1 MAIIIRGTVPAEEF
15 ALSHTLEQLP
25 HVEIECERIVQSGE
39 RSILPLLW
47 VRSADGD
54 DVETALRADPT
65 VDAVNCLSTFD
76 EETLYQMQ
84 WVDHVRLLLHM
95 ITNGEATILDAH
107 GRDGTWQL
115 RALYPNREYFAK
127 THEFVAEHGLSF
139 DVESIREMDG
149 GPAGRFGLTDDQY
162 DALVEAARRGYYD
175 VPRSVTLEELSDE
188 LSVSHQALS
197 EQLRR
202 GTGSLM
208 EDTLLIGSAGDDRE

>member
-15 ALSHTLEQLP
+15 ALSHTLQELP
-25 HVEIECERIVQSGE
+25 EVEFECERIVQSGE

-47 VRSADGD
+47 VRSRENDA
-54 DVETALRADPT
+54 VEAALEADPT
-65 VDAVNCLSTFD
+65 VDAVNCLSLF
-76 EETLYQMQ
+76 EAEALYQMQ

-95 ITNGEATILDAH
+95 ITNGEATVLDAH

-115 RALYPNREYFAK
+115 RALYPNREYFSQ
-127 THEFVAEHGLSF
+127 THEFVAEHGLTF

-149 GPAGRFGLTDDQY
+149 DPAGRYGLTDDQY
-162 DALVEAARRGYYD
+162 AALVEAAKRGYYD
-175 VPRSVTLEELSDE
+175 VPRSVTLEELSEE

-202 GTGSLM
+202 GTGALM
-208 EDTLLIGSAGDDRE
+208 EDTLLVGTADDAE